1 MKDYNSA
8 EARKLAQLTEYEKL
22 TQNKFGKLLE
32 RDRELATAIEGL
44 QFALMENDTYK
55 ALVKLQDER
64 EHLFDDF
71 KAERLKEF
79 QKKKIKTVDGVY
91 GKITMTERT
100 SYKVLDETAV
110 PDKFKTKQVNMDLI
124 KKEYLLNKEVP
135 GIEKK
140 TTYGML
146 LTPKRNGESS

>member
-1 MKDYNSA
+1 MEDY
-8 EARKLAQLTEYEKL
+8 ELQ

-32 RDRELATAIEGL
+32 RERELARAIEGL
-44 QFALMENDTYK
+44 EYALKENDTYQ
-55 ALVKLQDER
+55 ALVKLQEER
-64 EHLFDDF
+64 DHLFDEF

-79 QKKKIKTVDGVY
+79 QKRKIKTVNGIY

-100 SYKVLDETAV
+100 SYKVVDEKAV
-110 PDKFKTKQVNMDLI
+110 PEEYKTKAVNMDLI
-124 KKEYLLNKEVP
+124 KKAYLLKKEVP

-146 LTPKRNGESS
+146 LTPKRSGESS

>member
-1 MKDYNSA
+1 MEDY
-8 EARKLAQLTEYEKL
+8 ELQ

-32 RDRELATAIEGL
+32 RERELARAIEGL
-44 QFALMENDTYK
+44 EYALRENDTYK
-55 ALVKLQDER
+55 ALVKLQEER
-64 EHLFDDF
+64 DHLFDEF

-79 QKKKIKTVDGVY
+79 QKRKIKTVSGVY

-100 SYKVLDETAV
+100 NFKVVDETAV
-110 PDKFKTKQVNMDLI
+110 PEQYKSMAVNMDLV
-124 KKEYLLNKEVP
+124 KKAYLLNKEVP

-146 LTPKRNGESS
+146 LTPKRSGESS

>member
-1 MKDYNSA
+1 MEN
-8 EARKLAQLTEYEKL
+8 YERT
-22 TQNKFGKLLE
+22 TQNKFGQLLE
-32 RDRELATAIEGL
+32 KDKELATAIEGL
-44 QFALMENDTYK
+44 EYALRENDTYQT
-55 ALVKLQDER
+55 LVKLREQR
-64 EHLFDDF
+64 EHLFDEF

-79 QKKKIKTVDGVY
+79 QKRKIKSVDGVY
-91 GKITMTERT
+91 GRITMIERN
-100 SYKVLDETAV
+100 SYKVVDEKQV
-110 PDKFKTKQVNMDLI
+110 PDKFKTQAVNMDLI

>member
-1 MKDYNSA
+1 MDN
-8 EARKLAQLTEYEKL
+8 YERT

-32 RDRELATAIEGL
+32 RERELATAIEGL
-44 QFALMENDTYK
+44 ELVLMENDTYK
-55 ALVKLQDER
+55 SLMKLKEER
-64 EHLFDDF
+64 EHLFDEF
-71 KAERLKEF
+71 KAERLQEF
-79 QKKKIKTVDGVY
+79 QKRKIKTIDGVY

-100 SYKVLDETAV
+100 NYKVIDETLV
-110 PDKFKTKQVNMDLI
+110 PDKFKTKAVNMNLV
-124 KKEYLLNKEVP
+124 KKEYLLNKTVP

>member
-1 MKDYNSA
+1 MEN
-8 EARKLAQLTEYEKL
+8 YERI
-22 TQNKFGKLLE
+22 TQNKFGQLLE
-32 RDRELATAIEGL
+32 KDKELATAIEGL
-44 QFALMENDTYK
+44 EYALRENDTYQT
-55 ALVKLQDER
+55 LVKLREQR
-64 EHLFDDF
+64 EHLFDEF

-79 QKKKIKTVDGVY
+79 QKRKIKSVDGVY
-91 GKITMTERT
+91 GRITMIERN
-100 SYKVLDETAV
+100 SYKVVDEKQV
-110 PDKFKTKQVNMDLI
+110 PDKFKTQAVNMDLI

>member
-1 MKDYNSA
+1 MKDY
-8 EARKLAQLTEYEKL
+8 ELQ

-32 RDRELATAIEGL
+32 RERELARAIEGL
-44 QFALMENDTYK
+44 EYALRENDAYK
-55 ALVKLQDER
+55 ALVKLQEER
-64 EHLFDDF
+64 DHLFDEF

-79 QKKKIKTVDGVY
+79 QKRKIKTVSGVY

-100 SYKVLDETAV
+100 NFKVVDETAV
-110 PDKFKTKQVNMDLI
+110 PEQYKSMAVNMDLV
-124 KKEYLLNKEVP
+124 KKAYLLNKEVP

-146 LTPKRNGESS
+146 LTPKRSGESS

>member
-1 MKDYNSA
+1 MEDY
-8 EARKLAQLTEYEKL
+8 ELQ

-32 RDRELATAIEGL
+32 RERELARAIEGL
-44 QFALMENDTYK
+44 EYALKENDTYK
-55 ALVKLQDER
+55 ALVKLQEER
-64 EHLFDDF
+64 DHLFDEF

-79 QKKKIKTVDGVY
+79 QKRKIKTVSGVY

-100 SYKVLDETAV
+100 NYKVVDEKAV
-110 PDKFKTKQVNMDLI
+110 PEEYKSMAVNMDLV
-124 KKEYLLNKEVP
+124 KKAYLLKKEVP

-146 LTPKRNGESS
+146 LTPKRSGESS